1 MIRRLLRWLTVMIV
15 LTGLA
20 VALAVAFVETGCQ
33 SAGPPPAPGTGRF
46 GVTDKDY
53 RLPVTNSV
61 LSYPEWYIVY
71 AYQDF
76 ATTLRDSDESA
87 FSYLDS
93 ISEYWTSLCAVN
105 RTASAQGP
113 IDLGQK
119 VMLYVIGF
127 SFTAELGL
135 KGAYETTIGQLTAWL
150 RGPEKTSEDR
160 LALAVA
166 EDYAAFLDQK
176 PWYEYSF
183 LTQVR
188 RLLNDTP
195 FGRSSVRAVERR
207 FALTLEWTV
216 KSGYA
221 WVIARMAELDPAVLK
236 IRSVVRDGGDLA
248 QKSGA
253 GIVVRRDLGGGKALV
268 ETPRYAAFTKI
279 LADFAAEDRQ
289 VFEIAGNDVVFIT
302 VLAPDD
308 VTLGLDG
315 ARTIFTYPDRSR
327 SRMQRVGM
335 LVEVPALIQAI
346 RQMQSKGAR
355 LEHVYDY

>member
-1 MIRRLLRWLTVMIV
+1 MIRRLLRRLTIFLV

-20 VALAVAFVETGCQ
+20 VALAVTSVETSCHT
-33 SAGPPPAPGTGRF
+33 AGPPPPPSGGRF
-46 GVTDKDY
+46 GVADRDY

-76 ATTLRDSDESA
+76 AAVLRDGDEAA

-93 ISEYWTSLCAVN
+93 ISEYWKSLCAVN
-105 RTASAQGP
+105 RVASAQGS

-127 SFTAELGL
+127 SFTAELGF

-150 RGPEKTSEDR
+150 RGPEKTNEDR

-183 LTQVR
+183 LMQVR

-195 FGRSSVRAVERR
+195 FGRSTPRAVERR
-207 FALTLEWTV
+207 FALTLEWTL

-221 WVIARMAELDPAVLK
+221 WGIARLADLDPAVPK

-248 QKSGA
+248 QRAGA
-253 GIVVRRDLGGGKALV
+253 GIVVRRDLGDGKVLI

-279 LADFAAEDRQ
+279 LTDFAAEDRE
-289 VFEIAGNDVVFIT
+289 VLEIAGNHVIFIT
-302 VLAPDD
+302 ALVPEDA
-308 VTLGLDG
+308 TLGLDG
-315 ARTIFTYPDRSR
+315 ARTIFSYPDRSR
-327 SRMQRVGM
+327 SRWRRLGL
-335 LVEVPALIQAI
+335 LVDVPALIPAI
-346 RQMQSKGAR
+346 RHLQSKGAR

>member
-1 MIRRLLRWLTVMIV
+1 MIRRLLRWLTVFIV
-15 LTGLA
+15 FTGIA
-20 VALAVAFVETGCQ
+20 VALAVASVETGCQ
-33 SAGPPPAPGTGRF
+33 AAGPPPASDTGRF
-46 GVTDKDY
+46 GVADKDY

-76 ATTLRDSDESA
+76 ATTLREGDEAA
-87 FSYLDS
+87 FAYLDS

-105 RTASAQGP
+105 RAASAQGP
-113 IDLGQK
+113 IDFGQK

-127 SFTAELGL
+127 SFTAELGI
-135 KGAYETTIGQLTAWL
+135 KGAYETTIGALTAWL

-160 LALAVA
+160 LAVAVA

-195 FGRSSVRAVERR
+195 FGRSSVRAAERR
-207 FALTLEWTV
+207 FALTLEWTA

-236 IRSVVRDGGDLA
+236 IRSVVQGGNLDG
-248 QKSGA
+248 KA
-253 GIVVRRDLGGGKALV
+253 GIAVRRDLGDGKALI
-268 ETPRYAAFTKI
+268 ETERYAAFTKI
-279 LADFAAEDRQ
+279 LTDFASEDRQ
-289 VFEIAGNDVVFIT
+289 VLEIAGNDVIFIT
-302 VLAPDD
+302 VLVPEDMA
-308 VTLGLDG
+308 LGLDG
-315 ARTIFTYPDRSR
+315 ARTIFSYPDRSR
-327 SRMQRVGM
+327 SRWRRVGM
-335 LVEVPALIQAI
+335 LVDVPALIPAL
-346 RQMQSKGAR
+346 RQLQSKGAR

>member
-1 MIRRLLRWLTVMIV
+1 MIRRLLRWLGVFIV
-15 LTGLA
+15 FTGIA
-20 VALAVAFVETGCQ
+20 VALAVASVETGCQ
-33 SAGPPPAPGTGRF
+33 AVGPPPAAGAGRF
-46 GVTDKDY
+46 GVADKDY

-76 ATTLRDSDESA
+76 ATVLRGGDESA
-87 FSYLDS
+87 FPYLDS

-105 RTASAQGP
+105 RVASAQGS

-135 KGAYETTIGQLTAWL
+135 KGAYETTIGALTAWL

-166 EDYAAFLDQK
+166 EEYAAFLDQK

-195 FGRSSVRAVERR
+195 FGHSPVRAGERR
-207 FALTLEWTV
+207 FALILEWTA

-236 IRSVVRDGGDLA
+236 IRSVVRDGGDLV

-253 GIVVRRDLGGGKALV
+253 GIAVRRELGEGKALI
-268 ETPRYAAFTKI
+268 ETPRYAAFTKV
-279 LADFAAEDRQ
+279 LTDFAGEDRQ
-289 VFEIAGNDVVFIT
+289 VFEIAGNDVIFIT
-302 VLAPDD
+302 ALVPEGVSLD
-308 VTLGLDG
+308 LGS
-315 ARTIFTYPDRSR
+315 ARTIFTYHDRSR
-327 SRMQRVGM
+327 PRWLRMGL
-335 LVEVPALIQAI
+335 LVDVPALILSIREIQA
-346 RQMQSKGAR
+346 KGAK

>member
-1 MIRRLLRWLTVMIV
+1 MIRRLLRWLLFIVV
-15 LTGLA
+15 LTTLAVGLA
-20 VALAVAFVETGCQ
+20 VASVETGCHA
-33 SAGPPPAPGTGRF
+33 AGPPPKPGNGRF
-46 GVTDKDY
+46 GIADKDY

-76 ATTLRDSDESA
+76 ASVLREGDEAA
-87 FSYLDS
+87 FPYLDS

-105 RTASAQGP
+105 RVASAQGP
-113 IDLGQK
+113 IDMGQK

-135 KGAYETTIGQLTAWL
+135 KGAYETTLGQLTAWL

-160 LALAVA
+160 LAQAVA
-166 EDYAAFLDQK
+166 EEYAAFLDQK

-188 RLLNDTP
+188 RLIDMPLDR
-195 FGRSSVRAVERR
+195 RSTTRAVERR
-207 FALTLEWTV
+207 FALTLEWTL

-236 IRSVVRDGGDLA
+236 IRSVVAGDDLA
-248 QKSGA
+248 GKP
-253 GIVVRRDLGGGKALV
+253 GIAVKRDLGEGKALI
-268 ETPRYAAFTKI
+268 ETERYAAFTKI
-279 LADFAAEDRQ
+279 LAGFAAEDRQ
-289 VFEIAGNDVVFIT
+289 VLEIAGNDVIFIT
-302 VLAPDD
+302 ALVPDGVAVDLA
-308 VTLGLDG
+308 G
-315 ARTIFTYPDRSR
+315 ARTVFAYPDRSR
-327 SRMQRVGM
+327 PRWVRVGL
-335 LVEVPALIQAI
+335 LVDVPTLVPALRDIQA
-346 RQMQSKGAR
+346 RGAK